1 MAWIKL
7 HLEYDGRDVYV
18 NTNNIS
24 CVNNDCREAK
34 DVTCISF
41 ASEEENYIRVTESVE
56 EVMGQI
62 LWNEALASV
71 VEDEVLHKGEK
82 Q

>member
-24 CVNNDCREAK
+24 AVNADCRRELKEA
-34 DVTCISF
+34 TCISF
-41 ASEEENYIRVTESVE
+41 CGNDENFIRVTESVE

-62 LWNEALASV
+62 LWNEALVSAA
-71 VEDEVLHKGEK
+71 EDEVLHKGG